1 MQDVNTPADKSLR
14 NKSKNALSV
23 QTGRA
28 FLYNIIKRNPKY
40 TRFNN
45 VSLPLSNKTVFHT
58 DMDQKPVNTL
68 AYKITIGILLAII
81 AVMAWMLINQKKEV
95 VTQVKNSDSLQIE
108 LQGQLDSLL
117 AEHERVK
124 VSYGELSNSL
134 SERDSIINIKANEI
148 KRLLGSKAELAVI
161 KRKLAQL
168 QEITQVYEHQ
178 IDSLF
183 TVNRELKAENEKIKI
198 NYNLEQQKTS
208 DLSKDKEALNEKIT
222 GAAVLK
228 AYKISAVAFKSRGVD
243 KEKDTDKAARA
254 DKIKVCFTVSENK
267 LVSPGYKRFFV
278 RIARPDNTIL
288 TRGPAYTFQFL
299 GQTLQ
304 FSAME
309 TLNYEGDAADIC
321 TYFERPVNSP
331 EIPKG
336 RYYVNIFTED
346 REIGQ
351 TSFELK

>member
-1 MQDVNTPADKSLR
+1 
-14 NKSKNALSV
+14 
-23 QTGRA
+23 
-28 FLYNIIKRNPKY
+28 
-40 TRFNN
+40 
-45 VSLPLSNKTVFHT
+45 
-58 DMDQKPVNTL
+58 MDQNPVNTL
-68 AYKITIGILLAII
+68 AYKITIGVLLAII
-81 AVMAWMLINQKKEV
+81 AILVWLVINQKNEA
-95 VTQVKNSDSLQIE
+95 VTLSRNSDSLQSE

-124 VSYGELSNSL
+124 VSYGALSNSL
-134 SERDSIINIKANEI
+134 SERDSIINTKAQEI
-148 KRLLGSKAELAVI
+148 KRLLGSKAELAVA
-161 KRKLAQL
+161 KRKIAQL
-168 QEITQVYEHQ
+168 QEITLLYERK

-183 TVNRELKAENEKIKI
+183 TVTRELKAENKQIKI
-198 NYNLEQQKTS
+198 EYNLEQQKTI
-208 DLSKDKEALNEKIT
+208 DLAKDKEALNEKIS

-228 AYKISAVAFKSRGVD
+228 AYKMSAVAYKSKGIE
-243 KEKDTDKAARA
+243 KEKETDKAART

-309 TLNYEGDAADIC
+309 TLNYEGEAVDVC
-321 TYFERPVNSP
+321 TYFESP
-331 EIPKG
+331 ANFPEMVKG
-336 RYYVNIFTED
+336 KYYVNIFTED

>member
-1 MQDVNTPADKSLR
+1 
-14 NKSKNALSV
+14 
-23 QTGRA
+23 
-28 FLYNIIKRNPKY
+28 
-40 TRFNN
+40 
-45 VSLPLSNKTVFHT
+45 
-58 DMDQKPVNTL
+58 MDTKPVNTL
-68 AYKITIGILLAII
+68 AYKISIGILLVII
-81 AVMAWMLINQKKEV
+81 AIMAWMLVNQNKEILV
-95 VTQVKNSDSLQIE
+95 QEKYSESMKTE

-124 VSYGELSNSL
+124 VSYGELSYSL
-134 SERDSIINIKANEI
+134 KERDSIITVRAQEI
-148 KRLLGSKAELAVI
+148 KQLLGSKSELAVV
-161 KRKLAQL
+161 KQKLAQL
-168 QEITQVYEHQ
+168 QQITQVYEQQ

-183 TVNRELKAENEKIKI
+183 VVNRKLKAENEKIKI
-198 NYNLEQQKTS
+198 DYNLEQQKTS

-228 AYKISAVAFKSRGVD
+228 AYKISAVAYKSRGVD
-243 KEKDTDKAARA
+243 KEKETDKAART

-267 LVSPGYKRFFV
+267 LVSSGYKRFFV
-278 RIARPDNTIL
+278 RIARPDNVIL

-309 TLNYEGDAADIC
+309 TLNYEGDAADVC
-321 TYFERPVNSP
+321 TYFEQPVNGP
-331 EIPKG
+331 EMVKG
-336 RYYVNIFTED
+336 RYYVNVFTED

>member
-1 MQDVNTPADKSLR
+1 
-14 NKSKNALSV
+14 
-23 QTGRA
+23 
-28 FLYNIIKRNPKY
+28 
-40 TRFNN
+40 
-45 VSLPLSNKTVFHT
+45 
-58 DMDQKPVNTL
+58 MDTKPVNTL
-68 AYKITIGILLAII
+68 AYKISIGVLLVII
-81 AVMAWMLINQKKEV
+81 AIMGWMLLNQKKEIV
-95 VTQVKNSDSLQIE
+95 IKEKKADNMHME

-124 VSYGELSNSL
+124 LSYGELSNSL
-134 SERDSIINIKANEI
+134 SERDSIINVKANEI
-148 KRLLGSKAELAVI
+148 KKLLGSKSELEVV

-168 QEITQVYEHQ
+168 QQITQVYEQQ

-183 TVNRELKAENEKIKI
+183 TVNRKLKAENEKIKI
-198 NYNLEQQKTS
+198 DYNLEQQKTN

-228 AYKISAVAFKSRGVD
+228 AYKISAVAYKSKGVD
-243 KEKDTDKAARA
+243 KEKETDKASRT

-267 LVSPGYKRFFV
+267 LVSSGYKRFFV
-278 RIARPDNTIL
+278 RIARPDNVIL

-331 EIPKG
+331 DLTKG
-336 RYYVNIFTED
+336 RYVVNVFTED

>member
-1 MQDVNTPADKSLR
+1 
-14 NKSKNALSV
+14 
-23 QTGRA
+23 
-28 FLYNIIKRNPKY
+28 
-40 TRFNN
+40 
-45 VSLPLSNKTVFHT
+45 
-58 DMDQKPVNTL
+58 MDTKPVNTL
-68 AYKITIGILLAII
+68 AYKISIGVLLVII
-81 AVMAWMLINQKKEV
+81 AIMAWMLINQKTEIK
-95 VTQVKNSDSLQIE
+95 TQVINSDNQQME
-108 LQGQLDSLL
+108 LKGQLDSLL

-134 SERDSIINIKANEI
+134 SERDSIIKVKAIEI
-148 KRLLGSKAELAVI
+148 KQLLGSKSELAVV
-161 KRKLAQL
+161 KQKLAQL

-183 TVNRELKAENEKIKI
+183 TVNRKLKDENEKIKI
-198 NYNLEQQKTS
+198 DYNLVQQKTI
-208 DLSKDKEALNEKIT
+208 DLSKDKEVLNEKIT

-228 AYKISAVAFKSRGVD
+228 AYKISAIAYKTSGVD
-243 KEKDTDKAARA
+243 KEKVTDKAARA

-267 LVSPGYKRFFV
+267 LVSSGYKRFFV
-278 RIARPDNTIL
+278 RIARPDNVIL

-321 TYFERPVNSP
+321 TSFEKTINST
-331 EIPKG
+331 ELLKG

>member
-1 MQDVNTPADKSLR
+1 
-14 NKSKNALSV
+14 
-23 QTGRA
+23 
-28 FLYNIIKRNPKY
+28 
-40 TRFNN
+40 
-45 VSLPLSNKTVFHT
+45 
-58 DMDQKPVNTL
+58 MDAKPVNTL
-68 AYKITIGILLAII
+68 GYKISIGVLLAII
-81 AVMAWMLINQKKEV
+81 AVMAWMLINQKKEILI
-95 VTQVKNSDSLQIE
+95 QDQDSGNMQKE

-134 SERDSIINIKANEI
+134 SQRDSIINVKAMEI
-148 KRLLGSKAELAVI
+148 KKLLGFKSELAVV

-168 QEITQVYEHQ
+168 QQITQIYEQQ

-183 TVNRELKAENEKIKI
+183 TVNRTLKAENEKIKVD
-198 NYNLEQQKTS
+198 YNLEQQKTN

-228 AYKISAVAFKSRGVD
+228 AYKIYATAYKSKGID
-243 KEKDTDKAARA
+243 KEKETDKATRA

-267 LVSPGYKRFFV
+267 LVSSGYKRFFV
-278 RIARPDNTIL
+278 RIARPDNVIL

-299 GQTLQ
+299 GQTMQ

-309 TLNYEGDAADIC
+309 TLNYEGDAADVC
-321 TYFERPVNSP
+321 TSYDRPANGI
-331 EIPKG
+331 ELTKG
-336 RYYVNIFTED
+336 RYVVNVFTED

>member
-1 MQDVNTPADKSLR
+1 
-14 NKSKNALSV
+14 
-23 QTGRA
+23 
-28 FLYNIIKRNPKY
+28 
-40 TRFNN
+40 
-45 VSLPLSNKTVFHT
+45 
-58 DMDQKPVNTL
+58 MDAKPVNTL
-68 AYKITIGILLAII
+68 AYKISIGVLLAII
-81 AVMAWMLINQKKEV
+81 AVLAWMLVNQKKESITREKESGSV
-95 VTQVKNSDSLQIE
+95 QLE

-134 SERDSIINIKANEI
+134 TERDSVINVKAMEI
-148 KRLLGSKAELAVI
+148 KKLLGSKAELSVV
-161 KRKLAQL
+161 KSKLAQL
-168 QEITQVYEHQ
+168 QQITQVYEQQ

-183 TVNRELKAENEKIKI
+183 TVNRKLKSENERIKI
-198 NYNLEQQKTS
+198 DYNLEQQKTN

-228 AYKISAVAFKSRGVD
+228 AYKISAIAYKSRGVD
-243 KEKDTDKAARA
+243 NEKATDKAARA

-267 LVSPGYKRFFV
+267 LVSSGYKRFFV
-278 RIARPDNTIL
+278 RIARPDNVIL

-309 TLNYEGDAADIC
+309 TLNYEGDAADVC
-321 TYFERPVNSP
+321 TYFEQPVNGP
-331 EIPKG
+331 ELAKG
-336 RYYVNIFTED
+336 RYVVNVFTED

>member
-1 MQDVNTPADKSLR
+1 
-14 NKSKNALSV
+14 
-23 QTGRA
+23 
-28 FLYNIIKRNPKY
+28 
-40 TRFNN
+40 
-45 VSLPLSNKTVFHT
+45 
-58 DMDQKPVNTL
+58 MDTKPVNTL
-68 AYKITIGILLAII
+68 AYKVTIGILLLII
-81 AVMAWMLINQKKEV
+81 AIMAWMLVSQKKEISV
-95 VTQVKNSDSLQIE
+95 QAKDSESMKTE

-134 SERDSIINIKANEI
+134 KERDSIINVRAHEI
-148 KRLLGSKAELAVI
+148 KQLLGSKSELTVV
-161 KRKLAQL
+161 KQKLAQL
-168 QEITQVYEHQ
+168 QQITRVYEQQ

-183 TVNRELKAENEKIKI
+183 VVNRKLKAENEKIKI
-198 NYNLEQQKTS
+198 DYNLEQQKTI
-208 DLSKDKEALNEKIT
+208 DLSKDKEALNEKIS

-228 AYKISAVAFKSRGVD
+228 AYKISAIAYKSRGVD
-243 KEKDTDKAARA
+243 KEKETDKAART

-267 LVSPGYKRFFV
+267 LVSSGYKRFFV
-278 RIARPDNTIL
+278 RIARPDNIIL

-309 TLNYEGDAADIC
+309 TLNYEGDAADVC
-321 TYFERPVNSP
+321 TYFEQPVNGP
-331 EIPKG
+331 EMVKG
-336 RYYVNIFTED
+336 RYYVNVFTED

>member
-1 MQDVNTPADKSLR
+1 
-14 NKSKNALSV
+14 
-23 QTGRA
+23 
-28 FLYNIIKRNPKY
+28 
-40 TRFNN
+40 
-45 VSLPLSNKTVFHT
+45 
-58 DMDQKPVNTL
+58 MDTKPVNTL
-68 AYKITIGILLAII
+68 PYKISIGVLLAVI
-81 AVMAWMLINQKKEV
+81 AVMAWMLLNQKKEIV
-95 VTQVKNSDSLQIE
+95 IQEKGSDNMQME

-124 VSYGELSNSL
+124 VSYGDLSNSL
-134 SERDSIINIKANEI
+134 TERDSIINARAMEI
-148 KRLLGSKAELAVI
+148 KKLLGSKSELAVV

-168 QEITQVYEHQ
+168 QQITQVYEHQ

-183 TVNRELKAENEKIKI
+183 TVNRKLKAENEKIKI
-198 NYNLEQQKTS
+198 DYNLEQQKTT
-208 DLSKDKEALNEKIT
+208 DLSKDKEKLNEKIT

-228 AYKISAVAFKSRGVD
+228 AYKISAVAYKSRGVD
-243 KEKDTDKAARA
+243 KEKETDKAARA

-267 LVSPGYKRFFV
+267 LVSSGYKRFFV
-278 RIARPDNTIL
+278 RIARPDNSIL

-309 TLNYEGDAADIC
+309 TLNYEGDAADVC
-321 TYFERPVNSP
+321 TYFESP
-331 EIPKG
+331 ANGPELAKG
-336 RYYVNIFTED
+336 RYYVNVFTED

>member
-1 MQDVNTPADKSLR
+1 MEPKPA
-14 NKSKNALSV
+14 
-23 QTGRA
+23 
-28 FLYNIIKRNPKY
+28 
-40 TRFNN
+40 
-45 VSLPLSNKTVFHT
+45 
-58 DMDQKPVNTL
+58 NTL
-68 AYKITIGILLAII
+68 GYKISIGVLLAVI
-81 AVMAWMLINQKKEV
+81 AVMAWMLVNQKKEIV
-95 VTQVKNSDSLQIE
+95 IQEKDSDNVKTE
-108 LQGQLDSLL
+108 LKGQLDSLL

-134 SERDSIINIKANEI
+134 SERDSIINVKANEI
-148 KRLLGSKAELAVI
+148 KQLLGSKTELAVV

-168 QEITQVYEHQ
+168 QQITQVYEHQ

-183 TVNRELKAENEKIKI
+183 TVNRKLKDENEKIKTD
-198 NYNLEQQKTS
+198 YTLEQQKTS

-228 AYKISAVAFKSRGVD
+228 AYKITAIALKSKGVD
-243 KEKDTDKAARA
+243 KERETDKAART

-267 LVSPGYKRFFV
+267 LVSSGYKRFFV

-309 TLNYEGDAADIC
+309 TLNYEGDAADVC
-321 TYFERPVNSP
+321 TYFERPANGSDL
-331 EIPKG
+331 IKG
-336 RYYVNIFTED
+336 RYFVNIFTED

-351 TSFELK
+351 TTFELK

>member
-1 MQDVNTPADKSLR
+1 MEP
-14 NKSKNALSV
+14 
-23 QTGRA
+23 
-28 FLYNIIKRNPKY
+28 
-40 TRFNN
+40 
-45 VSLPLSNKTVFHT
+45 
-58 DMDQKPVNTL
+58 KPVNTL
-68 AYKITIGILLAII
+68 AYKISIGILLAVI
-81 AVMAWMLINQKKEV
+81 AVMAWMLVNQKKEIV
-95 VTQVKNSDSLQIE
+95 IQEKDSDNVKTE
-108 LQGQLDSLL
+108 LKGQLDSLL

-134 SERDSIINIKANEI
+134 SERDSIINVKANEI
-148 KRLLGSKAELAVI
+148 KQLLGSKAELAVV

-168 QEITQVYEHQ
+168 QQITHVYEQQ

-183 TVNRELKAENEKIKI
+183 SVNRKLKDENEKIKTD
-198 NYNLEQQKTS
+198 YTLEQQKTS

-228 AYKISAVAFKSRGVD
+228 AYKITAVAYKSKGVE
-243 KEKDTDKAARA
+243 KEKETDKAART
-254 DKIKVCFTVSENK
+254 DKIKVCFTVGENK
-267 LVSPGYKRFFV
+267 LVSAGYKRFFV

-309 TLNYEGDAADIC
+309 TLNYEGDAADVC
-321 TYFERPVNSP
+321 TYFECPANGSDL
-331 EIPKG
+331 IKG
-336 RYYVNIFTED
+336 RYFVNIFTED

-351 TSFELK
+351 TTFELK

>member
-1 MQDVNTPADKSLR
+1 MEPKPA
-14 NKSKNALSV
+14 
-23 QTGRA
+23 
-28 FLYNIIKRNPKY
+28 
-40 TRFNN
+40 
-45 VSLPLSNKTVFHT
+45 
-58 DMDQKPVNTL
+58 NTL
-68 AYKITIGILLAII
+68 GYKISIGVLLAVI
-81 AVMAWMLINQKKEV
+81 AVMSWMLVNQKKEIV
-95 VTQVKNSDSLQIE
+95 IQEKDSDNVKTE
-108 LQGQLDSLL
+108 LKGQLDSLL

-134 SERDSIINIKANEI
+134 SERDSIINVKANEI
-148 KRLLGSKAELAVI
+148 KQLLGSKTELAVV

-168 QEITQVYEHQ
+168 QQITQVYEHQ

-183 TVNRELKAENEKIKI
+183 TVNRKLKDENEKIKTD
-198 NYNLEQQKTS
+198 YTLEQQKTS

-228 AYKISAVAFKSRGVD
+228 AYKITAIALKSKGVD
-243 KEKDTDKAARA
+243 KERETDKAART

-267 LVSPGYKRFFV
+267 LVSSGYKRFFV

-309 TLNYEGDAADIC
+309 TLNYEGDAADVC
-321 TYFERPVNSP
+321 TYFERPANGSDL
-331 EIPKG
+331 IKG
-336 RYYVNIFTED
+336 RYFVNIFTED

-351 TSFELK
+351 TTFELK

>member
-1 MQDVNTPADKSLR
+1 MEP
-14 NKSKNALSV
+14 
-23 QTGRA
+23 
-28 FLYNIIKRNPKY
+28 
-40 TRFNN
+40 
-45 VSLPLSNKTVFHT
+45 
-58 DMDQKPVNTL
+58 KPVNTL
-68 AYKITIGILLAII
+68 GYKISIGVLLAVI
-81 AVMAWMLINQKKEV
+81 AVMAWMLVNQKKEIV
-95 VTQVKNSDSLQIE
+95 FREKDSDNVKTE
-108 LQGQLDSLL
+108 LKGQLDSLL

-134 SERDSIINIKANEI
+134 SERDSIINVKANEI
-148 KRLLGSKAELAVI
+148 KQLLGSKTELAVV

-168 QEITQVYEHQ
+168 QQITQVYEQQ

-183 TVNRELKAENEKIKI
+183 TVNRKLKDENEKIKTD
-198 NYNLEQQKTS
+198 YTLEQQKTS

-228 AYKISAVAFKSRGVD
+228 AYKITAVAFKSKGVD
-243 KEKDTDKAARA
+243 KEKETDKATRT

-267 LVSPGYKRFFV
+267 LVSSGYKRFFV

-309 TLNYEGDAADIC
+309 TLNYEGDAADVC
-321 TYFERPVNSP
+321 TYFERPANGADL
-331 EIPKG
+331 IKG
-336 RYYVNIFTED
+336 RYFVNIFTED

-351 TSFELK
+351 TTFELK

>member
-1 MQDVNTPADKSLR
+1 
-14 NKSKNALSV
+14 
-23 QTGRA
+23 
-28 FLYNIIKRNPKY
+28 
-40 TRFNN
+40 
-45 VSLPLSNKTVFHT
+45 
-58 DMDQKPVNTL
+58 MDQKPVNTL
-68 AYKITIGILLAII
+68 AYKITIGALLAII
-81 AVMAWMLINQKKEV
+81 TILAWMLISQKKEV
-95 VTQVKNSDSLQIE
+95 STLVKKSDNLQTE
-108 LQGQLDSLL
+108 LQVQLDSLL

-134 SERDSIINIKANEI
+134 SERDSIINEKAREI
-148 KRLLGSKAELAVI
+148 KQLLGSKAELAVV

-168 QEITQVYEHQ
+168 QEITQVYEQQ

-183 TVNRELKAENEKIKI
+183 SVNRKLKAENTQIKI
-198 NYNLEQQKTS
+198 DYNLEQQKTS
-208 DLSKDKEALNEKIT
+208 DLSKDKEALNEKIS

-228 AYKISAVAFKSRGVD
+228 AYKISAVAYKSRGVD
-243 KEKDTDKAARA
+243 NDKETDKAARA

-267 LVSPGYKRFFV
+267 LVSFGYKRFFV

-304 FSAME
+304 FSTME
-309 TLNYEGDAADIC
+309 TLNYEGEAADIC
-321 TYFERPVNSP
+321 TYFDRPINSQDLA
-331 EIPKG
+331 KG
-336 RYYVNIFTED
+336 RYYVNVFTED

>member
-1 MQDVNTPADKSLR
+1 
-14 NKSKNALSV
+14 
-23 QTGRA
+23 
-28 FLYNIIKRNPKY
+28 
-40 TRFNN
+40 
-45 VSLPLSNKTVFHT
+45 
-58 DMDQKPVNTL
+58 MDQKPVNTL
-68 AYKITIGILLAII
+68 AYKIIIGVLLAVIL
-81 AVMAWMLINQKKEV
+81 VMAWLLFNQKKEN
-95 VTQVKNSDSLQIE
+95 VTLVQNTNYQESE
-108 LQGQLDSLL
+108 LQSQLDSLL

-124 VSYGELSNSL
+124 VSYGDLSNSL
-134 SERDSIINIKANEI
+134 TERDSIINVRAREI
-148 KRLLGSKAELAVI
+148 KQLLGTKTELAIV

-168 QEITQVYEHQ
+168 QEITQGYETQ

-183 TVNRELKAENEKIKI
+183 TVNRKLKAENDKIKI
-198 NYNLEQQKTS
+198 DYNLEQQKTT

-228 AYKISAVAFKSRGVD
+228 AYKLSAVAFKSRGVD
-243 KEKDTDKAARA
+243 KEKETDKAART

-309 TLNYEGDAADIC
+309 TLNYEGDAADVC
-321 TYFERPVNSP
+321 TYYELPVNNA
-331 EIPKG
+331 ELVKG
-336 RYYVNIFTED
+336 RYFVNIFTED

>member
-1 MQDVNTPADKSLR
+1 
-14 NKSKNALSV
+14 
-23 QTGRA
+23 
-28 FLYNIIKRNPKY
+28 
-40 TRFNN
+40 
-45 VSLPLSNKTVFHT
+45 
-58 DMDQKPVNTL
+58 MDTKPVNTL
-68 AYKITIGILLAII
+68 PYKISIGVLLAII
-81 AVMAWMLINQKKEV
+81 AVLAWMLVNQKKEIV
-95 VTQVKNSDSLQIE
+95 IQEKVSDNMQLE
-108 LQGQLDSLL
+108 LQSQLDSLL

-134 SERDSIINIKANEI
+134 TERDSIINARASEI
-148 KRLLGSKAELAVI
+148 KKLLGSKSELAVV
-161 KRKLAQL
+161 KQKLAQL
-168 QEITQVYEHQ
+168 QQITQVYEQQ

-183 TVNRELKAENEKIKI
+183 TVNRKLKAENDKIKI
-198 NYNLEQQKTS
+198 DYNLEQQKTN

-228 AYKISAVAFKSRGVD
+228 AYKVTATAYKSRGVD
-243 KEKDTDKAARA
+243 KEKETDKAARA

-267 LVSPGYKRFFV
+267 LVSSGYKRFFV
-278 RIARPDNTIL
+278 RIARPDNAIL

-309 TLNYEGDAADIC
+309 TLNFEGDAADVC
-321 TYFERPVNSP
+321 TYFERPANGP
-331 EIPKG
+331 ELTKG
-336 RYYVNIFTED
+336 RYIVNVFTED